1 MAVKNQL
8 APAQQQMQVQ
18 KPEAVS
24 YKVGGIDIHLDPD
37 TVVNYLV
44 SGDPST
50 VTLQEIVLFMRLC
63 QSQGLNPFT
72 RDAYLVKYSSSNP
85 AQVIVGKGALEKRAS
100 RCARYRGFKAGIIVR
115 RPDGALDKRTG
126 TFRLPEEQ
134 LVGGWAQVFVE
145 GFTNPI
151 EATVSLDEYNTNK
164 SVWAQKPATM
174 IRKVAKAQALR
185 EAFPEDMAG
194 MYEAEEFG
202 MDYSDM
208 PSAPVDPSAPAPDP
222 APVYVD
228 AQPVPEY
235 QEPAPMPEQPYEDF
249 ADIMM
254 GGN

>member
-8 APAQQQMQVQ
+8 QPAQQQMQVQ
-18 KPEAVS
+18 KPEDVS

-44 SGDPST
+44 SGDAST
-50 VTLQEIVLFMRLC
+50 VTLQEIVLFMQLC
-63 QSQGLNPFT
+63 KSQGLNPFT

-85 AQVIVGKGALEKRAS
+85 AQVIVGKSALEKRAS
-100 RCARYRGFKAGIIVR
+100 RCERYRGFKAGIIVR
-115 RPDGALDKRTG
+115 RPDGNIEKRNG

-145 GFTNPI
+145 GFQNPI
-151 EATVSLDEYNTNK
+151 EATVSLNEYDTKK

-208 PSAPVDPSAPAPDP
+208 PSAPVDPSAPAPE
-222 APVYVD
+222 PVYVD

>member
-8 APAQQQMQVQ
+8 QPAQQQMQVQ

-44 SGDPST
+44 SGDAST

-72 RDAYLVKYSSSNP
+72 RDAYLVKYKSDSP

-115 RPDGALDKRTG
+115 RPDGVLDKRTG

-145 GFTNPI
+145 GFQSPI
-151 EATVSLDEYNTNK
+151 EATVSLNEYDTRK

-208 PSAPVDPSAPAPDP
+208 PSAPVDTSAPAPDS
-222 APVYVD
+222 APVFVD
-228 AQPVPEY
+228 AQPVPDY
-235 QEPAPMPEQPYEDF
+235 PAPPPMPEQPYDDF

>member
-8 APAQQQMQVQ
+8 QPAQQQMQVQ

-151 EATVSLDEYNTNK
+151 EATVSLNEYNTNK

-208 PSAPVDPSAPAPDP
+208 PSAPVDPSAPAPE
-222 APVYVD
+222 PVYVD

-235 QEPAPMPEQPYEDF
+235 QEPAPMPEQPPYDDF